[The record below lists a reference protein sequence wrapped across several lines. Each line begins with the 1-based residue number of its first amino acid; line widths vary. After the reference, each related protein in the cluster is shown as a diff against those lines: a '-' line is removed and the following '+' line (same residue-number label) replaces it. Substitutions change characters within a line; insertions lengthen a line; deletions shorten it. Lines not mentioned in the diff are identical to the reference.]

1 MYYQEVYLIYGN
13 YSAEMYSE
21 EIKCFGIY
29 TNKTVAEWN
38 AKSIEREM
46 IEAAKER
53 AKNDSYLRPDGI
65 WVKVVPVRMDM
76 TADIYLGGYTE

>member
-1 MYYQEVYLIYGN
+1 MYNQEVYLIYGN

-29 TNKTVAEWN
+29 TDKGMAERE
-38 AKSIEREM
+38 AEYLEKEM
-46 IEAAKER
+46 IEAAEER
-53 AKNDSYLRPDGI
+53 AKNDSYLRPNRI